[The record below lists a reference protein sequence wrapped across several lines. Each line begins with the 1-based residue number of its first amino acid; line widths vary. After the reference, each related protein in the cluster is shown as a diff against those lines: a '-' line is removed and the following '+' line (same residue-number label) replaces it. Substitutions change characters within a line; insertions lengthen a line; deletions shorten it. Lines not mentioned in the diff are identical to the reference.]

1 MCFQKISKF
10 RRKIVSLLFLSI
22 ITINYLK
29 NLLCP
34 AVSSLAEFEK
44 CPACYGSSAC
54 PQVLNEN
61 IKIKPF
67 DFRTT
72 MSHILPSKNVF
83 FGESNGK
90 KIVVKK
96 LAQYEELE
104 AFDQMICKEGL
115 DCCAARNYNNEHAH
129 SIDYFSRIL
138 NDVSS
143 DFISDD
149 RSGLIICPNP
159 TSTIFFDKLRGSRYL
174 NDSNLW
180 TLVRIN
186 PEPIIL
192 EILRAEEGWPVP
204 RYYGACGRIVI
215 EEYVGLPL
223 PAYYHAPWLLRAKI
237 AAGLLRAAQM
247 LTFHDP
253 EFSFYLTDMSP
264 DNIAINDEY
273 KPIFVDLEHIIVV
286 QKNSFSNDKIHDFRE
301 LHETE
306 ETFACKN
313 CFAFSPLDICSHR
326 LSDHNYYAVCKH
338 ILSPESSTATIS
350 GGFLHDVPKDISSRY
365 PDLKIM
371 LAECSVPSARQTR
384 IETAAKLIELFEK
397 MS

>member
-1 MCFQKISKF
+1 MCFQGISKF
-10 RRKIVSLLFLSI
+10 RRKIVFLLLLSSI
-22 ITINYLK
+22 IIHYLK
-29 NLLCP
+29 NRLCP
-34 AVSSLAEFEK
+34 SVSSLTDYKK

-54 PQVLNEN
+54 PQVLTGN

-67 DFRTT
+67 DFHSI
-72 MSHILPSKNVF
+72 MAHIFPSKNVF
-83 FGESNGK
+83 FGELNDQ
-90 KIVVKK
+90 KIVIKQ
-96 LAQYEELE
+96 LAHDEELE
-104 AFDQMICKEGL
+104 AFDEMICKEGL
-115 DCCAARNYNNEHAH
+115 DCCVTRDYNNENAH
-129 SIDYFSRIL
+129 SIDYLSRIL
-138 NDVSS
+138 HDVTS

-149 RSGLIICPNP
+149 QSGLIICPNS
-159 TSTIFFDKLRGSRYL
+159 TDTIFFDKLRRSSHFS
-174 NDSNLW
+174 DSNLW

-192 EILRAEEGWPVP
+192 QILRAEEGWPVP

-237 AAGLLRAAQM
+237 AVGLLRAVQM

-273 KPIFVDLEHIIVV
+273 KPIFVDLEHVIVV
-286 QKNSFSNDKIHDFRE
+286 HKNSFPNDSTKDSE
-301 LHETE
+301 QLHETE
-306 ETFACKN
+306 ETVDCKK
-313 CFAFSPLDICSHR
+313 CFVFSPLEICSHR
-326 LSDHNYYAVCKH
+326 ISDHNYYAVCKH
-338 ILSPESSTATIS
+338 ILSPESSTTTIS

-371 LAECSVPSARQTR
+371 LDECSVPSAGQTR
-384 IETAAKLIELFEK
+384 IETAVKLIELLEK